1 MGLGATGRVED
12 QAPTQGQGSE
22 DQALTPRDRSE
33 DPRLT
38 SRVLVQ
44 NQGQQV
50 TSSTQELRGP
60 PRDTQTIRTNTTKVG
75 PEENDHHQ
83 EKVGKTERQNQRIPK
98 NPEME
103 GEYKEDIKPG
113 FPDWGIPTD

>member
-12 QAPTQGQGSE
+12 QAPMQGQGSE

-60 PRDTQTIRTNTTKVG
+60 PRDTQSELPPQKLAQKKIIITR
-75 PEENDHHQ
+75 
-83 EKVGKTERQNQRIPK
+83 RR
-98 NPEME
+98 
-103 GEYKEDIKPG
+103 
-113 FPDWGIPTD
+113 